1 MTDDIINQ
9 LREVCSRHGI
19 AEIAS
24 CSIKSLEHEETAAGL
39 RDILPDVQ
47 AILLLLKRIPD
58 GMIDRAHD
66 LSYQKMAQQTFDDLS
81 AASEEMVS
89 CFRRHGVKALWPGR
103 QKTPHQKHIAVRAGV
118 GSIGDCRLLISSRH
132 GIDVHL
138 ESVLVAEEITIP
150 TTDRIQF
157 KCNACGLCF
166 VACPVRAIEPGKI
179 DRDRCV
185 EYRRASVVPYKE
197 RKYCGLCMKACPQ
210 REHPKASI
218 VFSNGWRH
226 SQNDDAWRW

>member
-1 MTDDIINQ
+1 MTDDIIDE
-9 LREVCSRHGI
+9 LREVCSRHSI
-19 AEIAS
+19 SEMAS
-24 CSIKSLEHEETAAGL
+24 CSIRSLKHEETVSRL

-47 AILLLLKRIPD
+47 TILLLLKRIPD
-58 GMIDRAHD
+58 GMIECAHD
-66 LSYQKMAQQTFDDLS
+66 LLYQKAALQTFDDLS

-89 CFRRHGVKALWPGR
+89 CLRRHGVTALWPGR

-138 ESVLVAEEITIP
+138 ESVIVAEEIRIP
-150 TTDRIQF
+150 SMDRIQF
-157 KCNACGLCF
+157 KCDACGLCF
-166 VACPVRAIEPGKI
+166 AACPVRAIEPGKI

-185 EYRRASVVPYKE
+185 EYRRTKVVPYRE

-210 REHPKASI
+210 REHPTTDGT
-218 VFSNGWRH
+218 VR
-226 SQNDDAWRW
+226 R